1 MKTWI
6 CTSTFL
12 FIILK
17 DQWKCLVKKYLN
29 IFKKLTSNVNESSV
43 IARSRDFAS
52 ADGLNV
58 LITAIDFWT
67 VAFDVGVTLID
78 GTSIVTV
85 FFDSRASSFFINDK

>member
-1 MKTWI
+1 M
-6 CTSTFL
+6 
-12 FIILK
+12 
-17 DQWKCLVKKYLN
+17 
-29 IFKKLTSNVNESSV
+29 
-43 IARSRDFAS
+43 ARSRDFAS